1 MVFMLIA
8 PLYALGQGADP
19 APQPTAKPGASL
31 YAPAAKTGK
40 PRLFTVGSR
49 GTTRLQNA
57 MALSNGDFLLVGA
70 TDDISWTAGAPGTS
84 LSLPPGASLPGG
96 NGTTTPFVLHVSE
109 DFENVKRI
117 YTLPSGSL
125 AEVTRI
131 RSTEIPG
138 QPTGALVISG
148 RFAGLGGPK
157 DAYWIARLNGNGV
170 DKPISGI
177 AWLQVVKAP
186 GDAANEKKPE
196 QPGDYAMRQPWDVR
210 NDGQVIYAEGE
221 PFATTWAALRVLSA
235 DGKPGVMPAWI
246 NEGTGPMLPLKAG
259 RKGSLRS
266 KTPEEFEVRQAD
278 ENGNPGRKGRYP
290 DDYYFSAHDSDKGPG
305 YTGYRLGQ
313 NHTQRV
319 SSLAIDRRD
328 NALLFGTSTQTRLPG
343 GLSVFESEIIAMN
356 ADGSLPSRARGDAET
371 QDGNNSPP
379 DQYVDCVSVDYAFDR
394 LLVAARCHGNNTV
407 NFWRGDVIARNPG
420 RPGFKHSFTGRF
432 SNIHISWLGR
442 YALSDGAIHN
452 ATYVAEMA
460 QGMPQGSLITEGLLE
475 GWPSPNDWIDLTTTK
490 VHELSTDPFGRA
502 VLLGFGRR
510 PYTTKGALLENV
522 KPVEGVSRWTHFA
535 RVYSPDVAALNYS
548 TILRGK
554 WDQATGKSAGDEQQ
568 FGAPVPLAD
577 GFLITGAQTR
587 GEGGFSPMPF
597 TGAPAWGSTEPG
609 AGAVSVGVVAVIPV
623 PPPPPPPK
631 PLDFTPED
639 APKRRR

>member
-1 MVFMLIA
+1 M
-8 PLYALGQGADP
+8 
-19 APQPTAKPGASL
+19 
-31 YAPAAKTGK
+31 
-40 PRLFTVGSR
+40 
-49 GTTRLQNA
+49 
-57 MALSNGDFLLVGA
+57 
-70 TDDISWTAGAPGTS
+70 
-84 LSLPPGASLPGG
+84 
-96 NGTTTPFVLHVSE
+96 
-109 DFENVKRI
+109 
-117 YTLPSGSL
+117 
-125 AEVTRI
+125 
-131 RSTEIPG
+131 
-138 QPTGALVISG
+138 
-148 RFAGLGGPK
+148 
-157 DAYWIARLNGNGV
+157 
-170 DKPISGI
+170 
-177 AWLQVVKAP
+177 
-186 GDAANEKKPE
+186 
-196 QPGDYAMRQPWDVR
+196 
-210 NDGQVIYAEGE
+210 
-221 PFATTWAALRVLSA
+221 
-235 DGKPGVMPAWI
+235 
-246 NEGTGPMLPLKAG
+246 
-259 RKGSLRS
+259 
-266 KTPEEFEVRQAD
+266 
-278 ENGNPGRKGRYP
+278 
-290 DDYYFSAHDSDKGPG
+290 
-305 YTGYRLGQ
+305 
-313 NHTQRV
+313 
-319 SSLAIDRRD
+319 
-328 NALLFGTSTQTRLPG
+328 
-343 GLSVFESEIIAMN
+343 
-356 ADGSLPSRARGDAET
+356 
-371 QDGNNSPP
+371 
-379 DQYVDCVSVDYAFDR
+379 
-394 LLVAARCHGNNTV
+394 AARCHGNNTV

-420 RPGFKHSFTGRF
+420 RPGFKHSVTGRF
-432 SNIHISWLGR
+432 SNIHIAWLGR